1 MIRRPPISTRTDTLF
16 PYTTLFRSAGRVVE
30 LSSDSIADALAFE
43 PSVNATPRYGVVD
56 QLFLTIRGSGRQRRP
71 SARGLSIL
79 IDDVPINRGDN
90 SFILGLVNPNSFARI
105 ELFPGPPATELAP
118 FSLVGTLALH
128 STAPPPNP
136 NT

>member
-1 MIRRPPISTRTDTLF
+1 MRISDW
-16 PYTTLFRSAGRVVE
+16 
-30 LSSDSIADALAFE
+30 SSDVCSSDL
-43 PSVNATPRYGVVD
+43 VNATPRYGVVD

-105 ELFPGPPATELAP
+105 ELFPGPRANELAP
-118 FSLVGTLALH
+118 FALGGTLALH
-128 STAPPPNP
+128 STAPRQMSEMRNSAGSSDERRVGKECVR
-136 NT
+136 